1 MIEESLRKV
10 YIPGAVIVVV
20 NATDILYEEAF
31 GHHSLLPSRPMNV
44 NRSIFS
50 LASISKTF
58 IAVAVMQLVER
69 KLVDLD
75 TDINQYL
82 SEYNQNIFHPN
93 YSNHSITL
101 RKLLSH
107 SSSVAVDEKLQNTV
121 YQPGDSAFAKETLAD
136 MCFNVLSANTSN
148 WLPRPPGNATLYSNE
163 GTSLAA
169 LVVERITEMPYEHYV
184 IENIFKPLNIDTS
197 KTGIRL
203 TDFPNR
209 DELVKHYAYAIDES
223 SLQQWNKEVPQL
235 SLVQMQ
241 GNFSKWLY
249 FPFFGFSSYPAGL
262 LRMSAYSLSIFL
274 RMFIN
279 NGTPLLSAQS
289 ITEMKTVVGGGHL
302 RPFNTNSS
310 SNATNEIPS
319 RRYGLCWHW
328 RTLNNGYQY
337 VGHSGTLPG
346 MTHLMLINEK
356 HTIGVIVLTNGDM
369 SIESNISIVND
380 TPIYPSVL
388 PAARWIPFGIF
399 VAQMSTP
406 YPIEPDNHMN
416 NLEVISSDEAESEHL
431 SDYETENEVQ
441 DAGVSRISI
450 ATGSA
455 ISSGF
460 GMQCSVTLYMLRQ
473 AEPNHKW
480 QIQVVLGKKIKFDFN
495 SAEALNYHEVSS
507 FIQIYYH

>member
-1 MIEESLRKV
+1 MFSLALLIALLISVSSNSHCPNRQMIEESLRKV
-10 YIPGAVIVVV
+10 HIPGAVIVVV

-31 GHHSLLPSRPMNV
+31 GYHSLLPSRPMNV

-58 IAVAVMQLVER
+58 IAVAVMQLVEK
-69 KLVDLD
+69 KLADLD
-75 TDINQYL
+75 TDINQYFF
-82 SEYNQNIFHPN
+82 EDNQKIFHPN

-107 SSSVAVDEKLQNTV
+107 SSSIAVDEKLQNTV

-136 MCFNVLSANTSN
+136 MCFNVLSPNTSN

-163 GTSLAA
+163 ATSLAA
-169 LVVERITEMPYEHYV
+169 LVVERITDMPYEHYV
-184 IENIFKPLNIDTS
+184 VENIFKPLNIDIR

-203 TDFPNR
+203 TDFPSR

-241 GNFSKWLY
+241 GNFPKWLY

-289 ITEMKTVVGGGHL
+289 ITEMKTVVGGGRI
-302 RPFNTNSS
+302 RPYNTNSS
-310 SNATNEIPS
+310 SNATNEIPP

-328 RTLNNGYQY
+328 RTLNNGHQY

-346 MTHLMLINEK
+346 MTHLMLVNEK
-356 HTIGVIVLTNGDM
+356 HTIGVIVLTNGDVTLPIDL
-369 SIESNISIVND
+369 SRQILDTIENIHVALFKCFETSSANSYVFHINN
-380 TPIYPSVL
+380 
-388 PAARWIPFGIF
+388 IF
-399 VAQMSTP
+399 VICFFFLVA
-406 YPIEPDNHMN
+406 
-416 NLEVISSDEAESEHL
+416 
-431 SDYETENEVQ
+431 
-441 DAGVSRISI
+441 
-450 ATGSA
+450 
-455 ISSGF
+455 F
-460 GMQCSVTLYMLRQ
+460 GL
-473 AEPNHKW
+473 
-480 QIQVVLGKKIKFDFN
+480 
-495 SAEALNYHEVSS
+495 
-507 FIQIYYH
+507 